1 MQSTIMQP
9 SAGATVGQ
17 RHHREMPRWAMFHT
31 GAPRG
36 GDIRVPGHYVSEMQ
50 GAVFR
55 HRSAISPVVWVSR
68 LLRPDPIG
76 GSHLHLVRSPVL
88 AGGGRPGGGAIDLV
102 ADEVKIFRFPPGLE
116 DLHIERRTADDRYMW
131 MVTEFGTR
139 RVLATRLL
147 EYLLR

>member
-1 MQSTIMQP
+1 
-9 SAGATVGQ
+9 
-17 RHHREMPRWAMFHT
+17 MFHM

-36 GDIRVPGHYVSEMQ
+36 GRYSRPW
-50 GAVFR
+50 ALCFR
-55 HRSAISPVVWVSR
+55 DAGRRFPPSIGDFACR
-68 LLRPDPIG
+68 LGFQLLRSDPIG
-76 GSHLHLVRSPVL
+76 DSHLHLVRSPVL

-102 ADEVKIFRFPPGLE
+102 ADEVTIFRFPPGLE
-116 DLHIERRTADDRYMW
+116 DLHIERRTADDRCMW